1 MYLHVMP
8 SHASSVAIVAQEATG
23 KCRSLILTW
32 RGYDGSNAAA
42 RRRPKGYT
50 GRQY

>member
-8 SHASSVAIVAQEATG
+8 YYASAVAILAQEGRG
-23 KCRSLILTW
+23 KCRSIILTW

-50 GRQY
+50 GRPY